1 MAQYT
6 PNDPYFDQ
14 LLCLENGC
22 YDLTICTGTNIDWTA
37 VNVLAGGGWEI
48 IGYDEAC
55 NGLGRTYH
63 YSLNGDCGGIVLPF
77 CAPNF
82 EIVYTNTPGHIEF
95 VNTSEYNGVAEF
107 VWSYGDGQTS
117 DGNGG
122 NVYYNSNGTY
132 TVCLS
137 ITTSLGCTNIQC
149 YDVVVEGMTDQCLLN
164 EVVVHVEADYAGDLM
179 DVVAFALLN
188 EEIPLVEYEMIINN
202 QTSIDATFCV
212 ADGCYS
218 VEINNDIE
226 LQGYINLT
234 VSVNGEQVANDILQ
248 PVTNGGTLSFG
259 INQDCEVG
267 VSNLSEL
274 TFGVYPNPAT
284 DNIILTSGIDLD
296 NAQLLIFDLQG
307 KIVSASRISGTSAKV
322 SVTNLSTGLYNVVLV
337 YGDSKSTSRLEIIK

>member
-1 MAQYT
+1 
-6 PNDPYFDQ
+6 
-14 LLCLENGC
+14 
-22 YDLTICTGTNIDWTA
+22 
-37 VNVLAGGGWEI
+37 
-48 IGYDEAC
+48 
-55 NGLGRTYH
+55 
-63 YSLNGDCGGIVLPF
+63 
-77 CAPNF
+77 
-82 EIVYTNTPGHIEF
+82 
-95 VNTSEYNGVAEF
+95 
-107 VWSYGDGQTS
+107 
-117 DGNGG
+117 
-122 NVYYNSNGTY
+122 
-132 TVCLS
+132 
-137 ITTSLGCTNIQC
+137 
-149 YDVVVEGMTDQCLLN
+149 MTDECLLN

-202 QTSIDATFCV
+202 LTSIDATFCV

-248 PVTNGGTLSFG
+248 PVSNGGVLSFG

-307 KIVSASRISGTSAKV
+307 KIVSSSRISGTSVQV
-322 SVTNLSTGLYNVVLV
+322 SVANLSTGLYNIVLV
-337 YGDSKSTSRLEIIK
+337 NGDSKSTSRLEIIK

>member
-1 MAQYT
+1 
-6 PNDPYFDQ
+6 
-14 LLCLENGC
+14 
-22 YDLTICTGTNIDWTA
+22 
-37 VNVLAGGGWEI
+37 
-48 IGYDEAC
+48 
-55 NGLGRTYH
+55 
-63 YSLNGDCGGIVLPF
+63 
-77 CAPNF
+77 
-82 EIVYTNTPGHIEF
+82 
-95 VNTSEYNGVAEF
+95 
-107 VWSYGDGQTS
+107 
-117 DGNGG
+117 
-122 NVYYNSNGTY
+122 
-132 TVCLS
+132 
-137 ITTSLGCTNIQC
+137 
-149 YDVVVEGMTDQCLLN
+149 
-164 EVVVHVEADYAGDLM
+164 M

-202 QTSIDATFCV
+202 LTSIDATFCV

-307 KIVSASRISGTSAKV
+307 KIVSASRISGTSAQV

-337 YGDSKSTSRLEIIK
+337 NGDSKSTSRLEIIK